1 MGKEDKFMI
10 DDSGKRAQSIPLSP
24 QKLQKEFPL
33 KELTEKIISAA
44 MEVHTKLGPGLL
56 ESLYEEA
63 LSYEFDL
70 RNIKYER
77 QKSINLIYKGKAIG
91 DHRVDFL
98 VEDEVVLEIKAVNQ
112 FADIFKAQVLTYLKA
127 MNKRVGLL
135 VNFNVERLKYGIERI
150 IL

>member
-1 MGKEDKFMI
+1 MGDAREE
-10 DDSGKRAQSIPLSP
+10 RAQSVPLSP
-24 QKLQKEFPL
+24 QKQQKEFPL
-33 KELTEKIISAA
+33 KDLTEKIISAA

-63 LSYEFDL
+63 LAYEFDL

-98 VEDEVVLEIKAVNQ
+98 VENEVVLELKAVNQ
-112 FADIFKAQVLTYLKA
+112 FTDIFKAQVLTYLKA

-135 VNFNVERLKYGIERI
+135 VNFNVERLKNGIERI
-150 IL
+150 VL